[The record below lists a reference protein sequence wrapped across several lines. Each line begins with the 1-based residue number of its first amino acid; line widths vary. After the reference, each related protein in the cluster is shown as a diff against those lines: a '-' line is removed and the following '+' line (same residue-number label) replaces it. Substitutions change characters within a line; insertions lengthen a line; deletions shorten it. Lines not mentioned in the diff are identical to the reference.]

1 MDSLKTFYKGR
12 NNIFNNFKRATVSN
26 LLGSLLI
33 SYLNKGQYS
42 KGNVLSMFYKESN
55 NVILELRLV
64 NLVNNNMELP
74 VKYEYQI
81 NNK

>member
-26 LLGSLLI
+26 SLGSLLI

-42 KGNVLSMFYKESN
+42 KENVLSIFYKESN
-55 NVILELRLV
+55 DVILELRLV